1 MVDITTEN
9 KTDIIHAAKEVILT
23 EAEALKELSESLGDE
38 FIEATYIIL
47 NSKGRII
54 ISGMGKSGHI
64 GAKIAATLASTGTP
78 AFFVHPGEAS
88 HGDLGMITQ
97 NDVVICMSNS
107 GDTSELSDL
116 IAFTRRYNI
125 PLIGMAAR
133 RDSALG
139 KASDVALVI
148 PRMQEACPNG
158 LAPTTSTTT
167 MLALGDAL
175 AVALMKLRGFTSD
188 NFRQFHPGGKLGA
201 KLLKV
206 ADLMHV
212 APDIPTVKMTD
223 TMSTI
228 LLEMTSKSFGCTAV
242 ISDSHTLEG
251 VITDGDLRRAMSDN
265 LMSMTA
271 KDIMSSKPQTIA
283 GSRLA
288 TEAVATLEDK
298 SITSIFVTDQNN
310 QPIGLLHIHD
320 CLRAGVI

>member
-1 MVDITTEN
+1 
-9 KTDIIHAAKEVILT
+9 
-23 EAEALKELSESLGDE
+23 
-38 FIEATYIIL
+38 
-47 NSKGRII
+47 
-54 ISGMGKSGHI
+54 
-64 GAKIAATLASTGTP
+64 
-78 AFFVHPGEAS
+78 
-88 HGDLGMITQ
+88 
-97 NDVVICMSNS
+97 
-107 GDTSELSDL
+107 
-116 IAFTRRYNI
+116 
-125 PLIGMAAR
+125 MAAR

-175 AVALMKLRGFTSD
+175 AVALMQLKGFTSD

-212 APDIPTVKMTD
+212 TPDIPTVKMTD
-223 TMSTI
+223 TMSI
-228 LLEMTSKSFGCTAV
+228 VLLEMTSKSFGCTAV
-242 ISDSHTLEG
+242 INENNTLEG

-283 GSRLA
+283 GNRLA
-288 TEAVATLEDK
+288 TEAVAILEEK
-298 SITSIFVTDQNN
+298 AITSIFVTGHNN